1 MMTDHEQI
9 MISALR
15 YALGR
20 RSYIVGDTK
29 RYISRYIPE
38 MSQHCKN
45 VMIDDIKNQK
55 LFGYGDECDKADW
68 MNLLDELRG
77 DEECQEE

>member
-1 MMTDHEQI
+1 MMTDHEQM

-45 VMIDDIKNQK
+45 VMIDDIKSQK
-55 LFGYGDECDKADW
+55 LFGYGDETDKATW
-68 MNLLDELRG
+68 MVLLGELGG
-77 DEECQEE
+77 DNE

>member
-9 MISALR
+9 MVSALR

-20 RSYIVGDTK
+20 RTYIVGDTH
-29 RYISRYIPE
+29 RYISRHIPD

-45 VMIDDIKNQK
+45 VMIDDIKNQR
-55 LFGYGDECDKADW
+55 LFGYGDDCDKEDW
-68 MNLLDELRG
+68 MHLLSELRG
-77 DEECQEE
+77 EGE

>member
-1 MMTDHEQI
+1 MMTDHEQM

-20 RSYIVGDTK
+20 RSYVVGNTK
-29 RYISRYIPE
+29 DYISRHIQE

-68 MNLLDELRG
+68 MSLLGELRG
-77 DEECQEE
+77 DNNEAN